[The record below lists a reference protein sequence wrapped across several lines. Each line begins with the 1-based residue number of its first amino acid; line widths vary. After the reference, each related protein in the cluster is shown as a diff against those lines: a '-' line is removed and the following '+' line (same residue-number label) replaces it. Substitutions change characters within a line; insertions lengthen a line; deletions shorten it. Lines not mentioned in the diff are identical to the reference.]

1 MKEAFLDL
9 LFSYL
14 AHESDIDVIRAWIDL
29 NVWDASPEEREVID
43 QVAVEL
49 AYIDDG
55 NSSEDQF
62 RARMVE
68 LFVPTVVMSIPEEQV
83 AEFVLGHSNSSAR
96 LDVTEPL
103 PQVDDL
109 LVKFEFA

>member
-1 MKEAFLDL
+1 MNAAFLDL

-14 AHESDIDVIRAWIDL
+14 GHECDIDVIRDWIDL
-29 NVWDASPEEREVID
+29 NVWDASSQEREVID

-49 AYIDDG
+49 TYIDDG

-68 LFVPTVVMSIPEEQV
+68 LFVPTVIVSIPEEQV
-83 AEFVLGHSNSSAR
+83 PEFVLGHSNSSES
-96 LDVTEPL
+96 LDVTEPP
-103 PQVDDL
+103 PQVEDVFL
-109 LVKFEFA
+109 TAVFA